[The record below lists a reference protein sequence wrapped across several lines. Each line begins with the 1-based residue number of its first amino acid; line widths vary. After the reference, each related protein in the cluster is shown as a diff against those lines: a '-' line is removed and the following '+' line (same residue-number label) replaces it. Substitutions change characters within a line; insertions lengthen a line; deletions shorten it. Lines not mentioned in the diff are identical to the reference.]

1 LALACGRMSR
11 QQHHDRTLDLAD
23 PIQYVAVLTAK
34 SSVARR
40 KPGLRG
46 TKMKR
51 LATAILFVGSM
62 WFVFHVPTAQAAP
75 CLIVTLTGTQGGP
88 QSFNG
93 LAGAGTLLR
102 YGDDNNECGAVK
114 LQFDAGRGT
123 TMRLSQL
130 GVGPEQLNAIFFTH
144 MHNHHT
150 EGFADLV
157 QLRWSFHGTG
167 PMIDAVCSSDIVSP
181 EGFTISCR
189 KFVAHI
195 ADAFIQSGE
204 IAQRHSELAT
214 RTAGGPAELVNTITF
229 EPRDEPQ
236 LVWSSGGLRVS
247 AIRSTHIPGHVSY
260 RVDTP
265 AGSVVIGGDAGSDTF
280 APPRN
285 SSTSDQV
292 ERLAKGA
299 DIIVHS
305 AIHPIMGPD
314 KGSGMFPYAYY
325 RQSTVS
331 DLGAMAQR
339 AGAKYLMLTHLIP
352 PIGADQQYPFKV
364 PGKPLTEADFRKAA
378 QDGGFTGHIIVG
390 TDLAS
395 LRLPP
400 K

>member
-1 LALACGRMSR
+1 M
-11 QQHHDRTLDLAD
+11 Q
-23 PIQYVAVLTAK
+23 
-34 SSVARR
+34 
-40 KPGLRG
+40 
-46 TKMKR
+46 
-51 LATAILFVGSM
+51 LATVIAFVGGV
-62 WFVFHVPTAQAAP
+62 WPAFQAAPAQAAP

-93 LAGAGTLLR
+93 LAGAGTLVR
-102 YGDDNNECGAVK
+102 YGDDSNECGAVK

-130 GVGPEQLNAIFFTH
+130 GVGPEQLNAVFFTH
-144 MHNHHT
+144 MHNDHT
-150 EGFADLV
+150 EGFADLI

-167 PMIDAVCSSDIVSP
+167 PKIDAVCSSDIVSP
-181 EGFTISCR
+181 QGYTISCR
-189 KFVAHI
+189 RFVAHI

-204 IAQRHSELAT
+204 IAQRHSELTT

-236 LVWSSGGLRVS
+236 MVWSSGDLRVS
-247 AIRSTHIPGHVSY
+247 AVHSTHILGHVSY

-265 AGSVVIGGDAGSDTF
+265 AGSVVIGGDAGSDLL
-280 APPRN
+280 APPR
-285 SSTSDQV
+285 SFSTSNEV

-325 RQSTVS
+325 RQSTAS

-364 PGKPLTEADFRKAA
+364 PGKPLTEADYVNAVRN
-378 QDGGFTGHIIVG
+378 GGFTGHIMVG

-395 LRLPP
+395 LRLPA